1 MPETFDQPM
10 DPDARQQIATLIA
23 TFASG
28 DDVQRHDARRSLIQM
43 EDTAVGA
50 LIVALRDKKTAVR
63 WEAAKTL
70 GGINSPVAVPALV
83 EAMNDRDF
91 GVRWLAAEALISL
104 HKHGLAQILQALIEN
119 TDAMWLW
126 ESAHHVFKML
136 SDKGLADLLAPILD
150 ALDHAV
156 LPEEISQA
164 AHMVLERLLQEQ
176 QAASA

>member
-23 TFASG
+23 TLKSG
-28 DDVQRHDARRSLIQM
+28 DDVQRHDARESLIQM
-43 EDTAVGA
+43 EDKAVGA

-91 GVRWLAAEALISL
+91 GVRWLAAEALIS
-104 HKHGLAQILQALIEN
+104 
-119 TDAMWLW
+119 
-126 ESAHHVFKML
+126 
-136 SDKGLADLLAPILD
+136 
-150 ALDHAV
+150 
-156 LPEEISQA
+156 
-164 AHMVLERLLQEQ
+164 
-176 QAASA
+176 